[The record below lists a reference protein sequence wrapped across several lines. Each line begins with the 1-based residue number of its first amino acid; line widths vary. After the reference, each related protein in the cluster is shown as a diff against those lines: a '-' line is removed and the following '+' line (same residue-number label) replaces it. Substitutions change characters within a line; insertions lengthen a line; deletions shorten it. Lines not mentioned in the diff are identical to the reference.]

1 MKHDNGGGI
10 SGTAAVSTR
19 DARRSPTMAV
29 AVMVMILV
37 ALTLSLVG
45 CGSTAPVGDPNPS
58 PSIDDSPSRSEA
70 DWSSPSDDV
79 IEPSDTGLPFDDDEL
94 SESDETGS
102 SWATDDYSVDPDVFD
117 DPLDPTPERIDGS
130 ESYEFEPDDL
140 ERAENA
146 SDAVE
151 DYCGGAVSEAQ
162 YVGCLSHVT
171 DDDIWP

>member
-1 MKHDNGGGI
+1 MKHDNDEGI
-10 SGTAAVSTR
+10 ARTTAVSTR
-19 DARRSPTMAV
+19 DAPRSPAAAV
-29 AVMVMILV
+29 AVIVMILV
-37 ALTLSLVG
+37 ALTLSLAG
-45 CGSTAPVGDPNPS
+45 CGSTAPVGAPDPS
-58 PSIDDSPSRSEA
+58 PSIDVDPSPSDS

-79 IEPSDTGLPFDDDEL
+79 TEPSDTDLPFDDES

-102 SWATDDYSVDPDVFD
+102 SWPTDDYSADPDVFD
-117 DPLDPTPERIDGS
+117 DPLDPTPERLDGS

-151 DYCGGAVSEAQ
+151 DYCSGAVSEAQ